1 MTATIRYSDL
11 MKLSQTLFVIL
22 AVVLVMVLVVFGL
35 LGDYYW
41 FVTIGYED
49 VFLSI
54 LSIRIVLFAIAT
66 AVFFGF
72 AYVNIRYAA
81 KNAARIQGAPSDGF
95 SIAVFFAGL
104 LAFFTGL
111 SISGAW
117 ETVFKYF
124 NQAPFDLLDPIF
136 GLDVG
141 FYVFSL
147 PFYNLV
153 LNLCIALFILTI
165 ILSSLPYLAGL
176 PGDVLRNRIFYRPDG
191 RVPDEG
197 ETEYGGNVPLS
208 QVIKAF
214 LPQLN
219 ALLFLTFA
227 ALAIRIW
234 LARFDLLFSETGAV
248 VGAGYT
254 AVHVTLPVFTIL
266 AVVAFVI
273 GIGFLVNEKFERF
286 EVITYGIAA
295 FVAIALIGVVAG
307 AVMQG
312 LIVEPNELNLEEEYL
327 NYNIQFTLAS
337 YNLDTAD
344 EVIFPVS
351 YNLTAAD
358 IQKNSATISNIRIWD
373 WRPLKT
379 TYEQLQLF
387 RAYYDFND
395 VDVDRY
401 YFDGNYK
408 QVLVS
413 AREMNIQSLQP
424 QAQTWVNT
432 HLIYTHGYGAVM
444 NPVDEVTDDGL
455 PVFYLKDIPP
465 SSPYFTLEEPRI
477 YYGEKTGNYVVTATT
492 TEEFDYPAGDQNAYH
507 IYDGQGGVGMDNL
520 IKRLIYAFKF
530 GSVELLVSGSLTDES
545 KIMFHRNIADRA
557 QTIAPFLSYDA
568 DPYVVVAD
576 DRLYWIIDAYTTA
589 DRFPYSEPFYV
600 STVGGQRL
608 NYIRNSVKV
617 VIDAYNGDV
626 TYYVVDPEDPLIR
639 TYENIFPGFFKEFA
653 EMPESLKS
661 HVRYPQGL
669 FQVQADLYAT
679 YHMKDPRVFYNRE
692 DAWVIPDEIYRGSRQ
707 QMEPYYVIMDLPG
720 EESEEFILMLPFTPR
735 NKENMI
741 GWMAARSDGA
751 AYGSLVVYQFSKQEL
766 TYGPMQIEARIDQDT
781 EISQDITLWSQSGSS
796 VLRGNTLVIPIDDSI
811 IYVEPLYLEATE
823 KGTLPQLSRVIVAYG
838 DRLTMQDTLG
848 EALAV
853 IFGGEAGGPGDIGDG
868 GPGDLPPVSE
878 GDMEKLARI
887 AELYDLASQALDD
900 GDLGLYQKYFDEI
913 GKVASS

>member
-1 MTATIRYSDL
+1 MNRPRLIIAVL
-11 MKLSQTLFVIL
+11 AIL
-22 AVVLVMVLVVFGL
+22 AIVLVMFGL
-35 LGDYYW
+35 LGDWYW
-41 FVTIGYED
+41 FVAVGYED

-54 LSIRIVLFAIAT
+54 LVIRIVLFVIAS

-81 KNAARIQGAPSDGF
+81 GNAARMQGESSDVF
-95 SIAVFFAGL
+95 PIAVFFAGL

-111 SISGAW
+111 SLSGAW
-117 ETVFKYF
+117 ETVFKYI
-124 NQAPFDLLDPIF
+124 NQAPFGVSDPIF

-147 PFYNLV
+147 PFYNLI
-153 LNLCIALFILTI
+153 LNICIFLFILTI

-176 PGDVLRNRIFYRPDG
+176 PGNIIRSLIFYRPEGGGEDG
-191 RVPDEG
+191 MEYEG
-197 ETEYGGNVPLS
+197 DVSLTRT
-208 QVIKAF
+208 IRAF

-227 ALAIRIW
+227 ALALRLW

-254 AVHVTLPVFTIL
+254 AVHVTLPVLTIL
-266 AVVAFVI
+266 AGVAFVI
-273 GIGFLVNEKFERF
+273 GIGFLVNEKFERI

-295 FVAIALIGVVAG
+295 FVAIAFIGIVAG
-307 AVMQG
+307 MVVQG
-312 LIVEPNELNLEEEYL
+312 LIVEPDELNLEEEYL
-327 NYNIQFTLAS
+327 NYNIRFTLAS

-344 EVIFPVS
+344 EGIFPVA

-358 IQKNSATISNIRIWD
+358 IQENSATIKNIRLWD

-387 RAYYDFND
+387 RTYYDFND
-395 VDVDRY
+395 IDVDRY
-401 YFDGNYK
+401 HFDGTYK
-408 QVLVS
+408 EVLVS
-413 AREMNIQSLQP
+413 AREMNIDGLPP

-465 SSPYFTLEEPRI
+465 SSPYLTLDEPRI
-477 YYGEKTGNYVVTATT
+477 YYGEDTGNYVVTDTT
-492 TEEFDYPAGDQNAYH
+492 TDEFDYPAGDQNAYH
-507 IYDGQGGVGMDNL
+507 KYDGTGGVGLDGL
-520 IKRLIYAFKF
+520 VKRLIYALKF

-545 KIMFHRNIADRA
+545 KILFHRIITDRA
-557 QTIAPFLSYDA
+557 QTIAPFLSYDS

-576 DRLYWIIDAYTTA
+576 GRLYWIIDAYTTA
-589 DRFPYSEPFYV
+589 NRFPYSEPYYV

-617 VIDAYNGDV
+617 VVDAYNGDV

-639 TYENIFPGFFKEFA
+639 TYDNIFPGFFKEFA
-653 EMPESLKS
+653 EMPDSLKS

-669 FQVQADLYAT
+669 FQVQAALYAT

-707 QMEPYYVIMDLPG
+707 QMQPYYVIMKLPG

-796 VLRGNTLVIPIDDSI
+796 VLRGNTLVIPIEDSI

-823 KGTLPQLSRVIVAYG
+823 KGTLPQLKRVIVAYG

-853 IFGGEAGGPGDIGDG
+853 IFGGETGDIS
-868 GPGDLPPVSE
+868 PGELPPVSE
-878 GDMEKLARI
+878 DDMEKLARI

-913 GKVASS
+913 GRVAAS

>member
-1 MTATIRYSDL
+1 MNRQRLIIAGIA
-11 MKLSQTLFVIL
+11 IL
-22 AVVLVMVLVVFGL
+22 VFILVLFGL
-35 LGDYYW
+35 LGDWYW
-41 FVTIGYED
+41 FVSIGYED

-54 LSIRIVLFAIAT
+54 LFIRVVLFVIVT

-72 AYVNIRYAA
+72 AYLNIRHAA
-81 KNAARIQGAPSDGF
+81 GKASRMQGYSPDGF
-95 SIAVFFAGL
+95 SLSVFFAGL
-104 LAFFTGL
+104 LALFAGL

-117 ETVFKYF
+117 ETVYKYL
-124 NQAPFDLLDPIF
+124 NQAPFGMTEPIF

-147 PFYNLV
+147 PFYNLA

-165 ILSSLPYLAGL
+165 LLSGLPYLAGL
-176 PGDVLRNRIFYRPDG
+176 PVNILRNRVFYRSG
-191 RVPDEG
+191 GEG
-197 ETEYGGNVPLS
+197 EGEGGIGYESSPSLK
-208 QVIKAF
+208 QTIQAF

-227 ALAIRIW
+227 ALALRLW

-254 AVHVTLPVFTIL
+254 AVHITLPVLTIL
-266 AVVAFVI
+266 AGVAFVI
-273 GIGFLVNEKFERF
+273 GIGFLINEKFERI

-295 FVAIALIGVVAG
+295 FVAIAFIGIIAG
-307 AVMQG
+307 AVVQG
-312 LIVEPNELNLEEEYL
+312 LIVEPNELNLEEQYL
-327 NYNIQFTLAS
+327 DYNIRFTLAS
-337 YNLDTAD
+337 YDLDTAD
-344 EVIFPVS
+344 EVLFPVA
-351 YNLTAAD
+351 YNLSAAD
-358 IQKNSATISNIRIWD
+358 IQENNATIKNIRLWD

-387 RAYYDFND
+387 RTYYDFND

-401 YFDGNYK
+401 HFDGTYK
-408 QVLVS
+408 EVLVS
-413 AREMNIQSLQP
+413 AREMNIRGLQP

-444 NPVDEVTDDGL
+444 NPVDEVTADGL

-477 YYGEKTGNYVVTATT
+477 YYGEETGNYVVTGTT

-507 IYDGQGGVGMDNL
+507 VYDGQGGVGMDNFV
-520 IKRLIYAFKF
+520 KRLIYGLKF
-530 GSVELLVSGSLTDES
+530 GSVELLVSGSLTDQS
-545 KIMFHRNIADRA
+545 KILFHRNIADRA
-557 QTIAPFLSYDA
+557 QTIAPFLSYDS

-589 DRFPYSEPFYV
+589 DRFPYAEPFVV

-617 VIDAYNGDV
+617 VVDAYNGDI
-626 TYYVVDPEDPLIR
+626 TYYVVDPEDPLIK

-653 EMPESLKS
+653 EMPDSLKS

-679 YHMKDPRVFYNRE
+679 YHMKDPRVFYNKE

-707 QMEPYYVIMDLPG
+707 QMQPYYVIMDLPG
-720 EESEEFILMLPFTPR
+720 EQSEEFILMLPFTPR

-796 VLRGNTLVIPIDDSI
+796 VLRGNTLVIPIEDSI

-823 KGTLPQLSRVIVAYG
+823 KGTLPQLKRVIVAYG

-848 EALAV
+848 EALSV
-853 IFGGEAGGPGDIGDG
+853 IFGGEAGVPEDIGDG
-868 GPGDLPPVSE
+868 TPGELPPISE
-878 GDMEKLARI
+878 DDREKLARI
-887 AELYDLASQALDD
+887 AELYDLAAQALSD
-900 GDLGLYQKYFDEI
+900 GDLGLYQDYFDEI
-913 GKVASS
+913 GRIVAP